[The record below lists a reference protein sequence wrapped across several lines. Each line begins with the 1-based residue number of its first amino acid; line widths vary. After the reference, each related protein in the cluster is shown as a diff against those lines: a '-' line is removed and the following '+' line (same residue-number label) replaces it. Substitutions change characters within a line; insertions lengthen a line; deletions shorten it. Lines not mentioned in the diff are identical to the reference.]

1 MANLDSVH
9 MRTAMLYAE
18 NSKAVRKKVGAV
30 IVTASGVI
38 LPGYN
43 GTPMNTPN
51 ECEKKV
57 WVPNEGPWGDNG
69 EYLLVTKPEVIHAE
83 LNCVLKAAREG
94 VSIMC
99 STVYV
104 TLSPCVSCAAMLIQS
119 GVYRVVYDEEYRDHS
134 GIEYLS
140 KHGILVERYTSNG

>member
-1 MANLDSVH
+1 MANLDHVH

-18 NSKAVRKKVGAV
+18 KSKAVRKKVGAV

-57 WVPNEGPWGDNG
+57 WVPNEGPWGDIG
-69 EYLLVTKPEVIHAE
+69 EYQLVTNPEVIHAE
-83 LNCVLKAAREG
+83 LNCVLKAAKEG

-104 TLSPCVSCAAMLIQS
+104 TLSPCVSCAAMLIQA
-119 GVYRVVYDEEYRDHS
+119 GVFKLHYLEEYRDTS
-134 GIEYLS
+134 GIDYL
-140 KHGILVERYTSNG
+140 KSNGVQVLKMEF